1 MQSRKR
7 VHLVIERK
15 SDGTLIGTV
24 VELPGVRAEA
34 RDIMALRK
42 AVRAAIEM
50 HMAERPE
57 AVAAGYAA
65 RFVGVE
71 ELSI

>member
-1 MQSRKR
+1 MKSRKT

-15 SDGTLIGTV
+15 GDGTLIGSV

-34 RDIMALRK
+34 GDISALRK
-42 AVRAAIEM
+42 AVRAAVER

-65 RFVGVE
+65 RFVAVE
-71 ELSI
+71 ELHI

>member
-1 MQSRKR
+1 MKSRKK

-15 SDGTLIGTV
+15 SDGTLIGSV

-34 RDIMALRK
+34 GDINALRK
-42 AVRAAIEM
+42 AVRAAVER

-65 RFVGVE
+65 RFVAVE
-71 ELSI
+71 ELLI

>member
-1 MQSRKR
+1 VKSRKK
-7 VHLVIERK
+7 VHIVIERK

-34 RDIMALRK
+34 ADILALRK
-42 AVRAAIEM
+42 AVRAAVEE
-50 HMAERPE
+50 HMAARPE

-71 ELSI
+71 ELTI

>member
-1 MQSRKR
+1 VKSRKK

-34 RDIMALRK
+34 GDISGLRK
-42 AVRAAIEM
+42 AVRAEVER

-57 AVAAGYAA
+57 SVAAGYAA
-65 RFVGVE
+65 RYVGVE
-71 ELSI
+71 ELLL